1 MKYLDL
7 FVYPEE
13 QSEHFNFENAEFV
26 LYDIEEMMVFSDTTL
41 TVSSYINGSL
51 IFKSID
57 TTHKKVLIKYNQP
70 REYQDMRRKL
80 D

>member
-13 QSEHFNFENAEFV
+13 QSENFDFENAEFV
-26 LYDIEEMMVFSDTTL
+26 LYDITDMMVISDSI
-41 TVSSYINGSL
+41 VSVSCFIDGSL
-51 IFKSID
+51 TFKSID
-57 TTHKKVLIKYNQP
+57 TTHKKVLIMYNQA